1 MKAILNVLLSALL
14 IASSAAFA
22 TTAVTPTLSK
32 GSFSQEY
39 SFTTSHAYFPLLGLG
54 TSINLSGSTSSF
66 SSLSFEVLSS
76 SGTPLTSF
84 VNATNQRERERETLV
99 ASWSDS
105 GYPGTLSGNTNYL
118 LLVNGVASASGVQ
131 YALSA
136 NWLAPNAQFALVP
149 AVPEPETY
157 TMLIAGIG
165 LLGVVKRRRKNS

>member
-22 TTAVTPTLSK
+22 KTAVTPMLSQ

-39 SFTTSHAYFPLLGLG
+39 SFTTSQAYFPLLGLG
-54 TSINLSGSTSSF
+54 TSINLSGSASSF

-84 VNATNQRERERETLV
+84 VNATNQGGSLV
-99 ASWSDS
+99 GHWSDS
-105 GYPGTLSGNTNYL
+105 GYPGTLRGNTNYL

-136 NWLAPNAQFALVP
+136 NWLTPSAQFALVP